1 MRSLKFI
8 VYLTTLAVVVYTL
21 MTQMGVIFPILFFS
35 LLTCQALLL
44 YMVYR
49 ILTDD
54 YQTQRT
60 FEDWYEDKDVRQKKA

>member
-8 VYLTTLAVVVYTL
+8 IYLTTIAVVIYTL
-21 MTQMGVIFPILFFS
+21 MTQMGVMFPLVFAS
-35 LLTCQALLL
+35 LLVCQGLLL

-49 ILTDD
+49 ILTDK

-60 FEDWYEDKDVRQKKA
+60 FEDWYGDKDIDRTKS